1 MSNNGK
7 SDSNNNNPVNARSG
21 VIAFQVTESMEKIGI
36 KDFILN
42 RSDFEITFND
52 NKKISILFSSNDN
65 SVSKQLKRI
74 ELKLRKA
81 SYAKFDTNDIDN
93 AIADV
98 EDQLVR
104 RRDEIFKV
112 RIYGLDENNTHT
124 EDPSKS
130 KLKDDVTNLRNQF
143 KESGTTFQ
151 D

>member
-7 SDSNNNNPVNARSG
+7 SDSNNNPVNTRTG
-21 VIAFQVTESMEKIGI
+21 VIAFQVTESMKKIGI

-42 RSDFEITFND
+42 RSDFEITFSD
-52 NKKISILFSSNDN
+52 NKKISVLFSSNDN

-81 SYAKFDTNDIDN
+81 SYAKFDTNDVDD

-104 RRDEIFKV
+104 RRDEI
-112 RIYGLDENNTHT
+112 LS
-124 EDPSKS
+124 SK
-130 KLKDDVTNLRNQF
+130 
-143 KESGTTFQ
+143 
-151 D
+151 

>member
-21 VIAFQVTESMEKIGI
+21 VIAFQVTESMKKIGI

-42 RSDFEITFND
+42 RSDFEITFSD
-52 NKKISILFSSNDN
+52 NKKISVLFSSNDN

-74 ELKLRKA
+74 ESRLRKA
-81 SYAKFDTNDIDN
+81 IYAKFDTNDVDD

-104 RRDEIFKV
+104 RRDEI
-112 RIYGLDENNTHT
+112 LS
-124 EDPSKS
+124 SK
-130 KLKDDVTNLRNQF
+130 
-143 KESGTTFQ
+143 
-151 D
+151 